1 MRFRKITF
9 SNYRCFM
16 DGSVSFEE
24 NEDKGQNI
32 NLILGS
38 NGSGKTE
45 ILFSFIWA
53 MYGFDFK
60 TLKGK
65 EDTPYALNAD
75 RYRLLERSSSGD
87 TDECFVE
94 IELEDGGIK
103 YFVRRIARYTKARK
117 VECEEVQELSYEK
130 ETHERSVPIRDK
142 QAVEEALSRI
152 IPESTLTGLVFDGER
167 MQKLS
172 RVDDGSQKTIKA
184 VVRDVTNVELLED
197 AKEAFTGARDAVQQR
212 FRKRGMSK
220 HAIEREIYGMDE
232 TISNSESEI
241 NRITP
246 ILENLDERL
255 GVVEAELASIQDDLE
270 RDRKTREYA
279 VRQKAAMET
288 RDSAKVD
295 IDKDLEDLIAALADG
310 YLMCS
315 EPLFVD
321 VMDTIKTCDV
331 PEGLTVPSIDSIL
344 KRVTCI
350 CGEPLDEAHRAAL
363 EKLKESLPPN
373 NINSTLSET
382 VRFLRQATNDVR
394 AGAKRVNDSIRQHEK
409 SYAEAKEEIR
419 SISAILAGSD
429 SEEIADLENRR
440 LELIKEQA
448 EIERQI
454 AENKEAL
461 AKAEKDHQKAT
472 QRRKELSSKNDELL
486 ETQVQIDFYEK
497 ALSALKRIRVL
508 QEENALTR
516 INELLIDAYSLI
528 SEGAKLGRRIHLV
541 QHATRTK
548 FRMVVYNKASY
559 DSEREYLRLTGKLA
573 DMRSKKSASEVEEE
587 IILACADSNSTGQSK
602 INTLAF
608 VKAILDYANEQKDG
622 SFLGVSKNYPLLIDA
637 PFGDIFDENLLLSS
651 SALHTFAGQIILM
664 LADDS
669 YESVKKQIESH
680 VSSVTS
686 FKKLDNENRSVIVGG

>member
-16 DGSVSFEE
+16 DGSISFEE
-24 NEDKGQNI
+24 NDTKGQNI

-45 ILFSFIWA
+45 ILFSFIWT

-75 RYRLLERSSSGD
+75 RYRLLERSSSGE
-87 TDECFVE
+87 TDECSVKL
-94 IELEDGGIK
+94 ELEDGGTK
-103 YFVRRIARYTKARK
+103 YFVRRTARYTKERK
-117 VECEEVQELSYEK
+117 IECEETQELSFEK
-130 ETHERSVPIRDK
+130 DTHERSIPLRDK

-197 AKEAFTGARDAVQQR
+197 AKEAFTGAREAVQQR

-220 HAIEREIYGMDE
+220 HAIEKEIYDMDE
-232 TISNSESEI
+232 TISNSELEKSE
-241 NRITP
+241 ITP
-246 ILENLDERL
+246 ILETLDESL

-279 VRQKAAMET
+279 FRQKAAMEA
-288 RDSAKVD
+288 RDSAKAD

-315 EPLFVD
+315 EPLFTN

-331 PEGLTVPSIDSIL
+331 PEGLTVSSIDSIL

-350 CGEPLDEAHRAAL
+350 CGEPLDEAHRAVL

-382 VRFLRQATNDVR
+382 VRFLRQVTNDVR
-394 AGAKRVNDSIRQHEK
+394 AGAKRVNDSVRQHEK
-409 SYAEAKEEIR
+409 AYKDAKEEIK

-429 SEEIADLENRR
+429 SDEIADLENRR
-440 LELIKEQA
+440 LELIREQA
-448 EIERQI
+448 EIKRQI
-454 AENKEAL
+454 DENKAAL
-461 AKAEKDHQKAT
+461 SKAEKDLQKAT

-486 ETQVQIDFYEK
+486 ETQVQVDFYEK
-497 ALSALKRIRVL
+497 ALSALRKIEEL

-516 INELLIDAYSLI
+516 INALLIDAYNLI
-528 SEGAKLGRRIHLV
+528 SEDAKLGRRIHLV
-541 QHATRTK
+541 QHATRKK

-559 DSEREYLRLTGKLA
+559 DSEKEHLRLTGKLA
-573 DMRSKKSASEVEEE
+573 DMQSKKTASEVEEE

-622 SFLGVSKNYPLLIDA
+622 SSLGVSKDYPLLIDA

-651 SALHTFAGQIILM
+651 CALHTFAGQIILM

-669 YESVKKQIESH
+669 YESVKNQIESH